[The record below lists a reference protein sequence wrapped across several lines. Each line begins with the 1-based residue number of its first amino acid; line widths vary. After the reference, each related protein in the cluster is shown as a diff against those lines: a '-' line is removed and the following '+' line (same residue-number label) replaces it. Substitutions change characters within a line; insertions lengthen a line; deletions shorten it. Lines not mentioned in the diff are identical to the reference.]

1 MDKATILQIIRE
13 HLPRLL
19 REDERFRYEIKGLLA
34 ETFSSKEE
42 LQAVLEE
49 IRALREDTNRRFE
62 ETNQRIETL
71 REDTNRR
78 FEEGNRRF
86 EETNQ
91 RIETLR
97 EDTNRRFEEVNRRFE
112 EVNRR
117 FDYQD
122 DQIHQIRLELS
133 ALSGRLGRGMEE
145 VIRRTIER
153 FSGRHFREVKRLVLE
168 DEQGEVFGT
177 GAQIEFDAYL
187 EDTDSFVVEVKTHI
201 RTDDVY
207 TFKKKVEYA
216 QRRLQKPLNLVV
228 ISSSIDQRAKR
239 LCDELGIQVISRS
252 VL

>member
-49 IRALREDTNRRFE
+49 IRALREDT
-62 ETNQRIETL
+62 
-71 REDTNRR
+71 
-78 FEEGNRRF
+78 NRRF

>member
-1 MDKATILQIIRE
+1 MDKATILQIIKE

-42 LQAVLEE
+42 FQAVLEE
-49 IRALREDTNRRFE
+49 VRALREDTNRRFE
-62 ETNQRIETL
+62 EI
-71 REDTNRR
+71 
-78 FEEGNRRF
+78 
-86 EETNQ
+86 
-91 RIETLR
+91 
-97 EDTNRRFEEVNRRFE
+97 
-112 EVNRR
+112 NRR
-117 FDYQD
+117 FDHQD

-133 ALSGRLGRGMEE
+133 AISGRLGRGMEE

-153 FSGRHFREVKRLVLE
+153 FSGLHFREVKRLVLE
-168 DEQGEVFGT
+168 DEEGEVFGT

-207 TFKKKVEYA
+207 TLKKKVEYA
-216 QRRLQKPLNLVV
+216 QRRLQKSLNPIV
-228 ISSSIDQRAKR
+228 ISSRIDQRAKR
-239 LCDELGIQVISRS
+239 LCDKLGIQVISRS

>member
-1 MDKATILQIIRE
+1 MDKATILQIIKE
-13 HLPRLL
+13 HLPQLL

-42 LQAVLEE
+42 FQAVLEE
-49 IRALREDTNRRFE
+49 VRA
-62 ETNQRIETL
+62 
-71 REDTNRR
+71 
-78 FEEGNRRF
+78 
-86 EETNQ
+86 
-91 RIETLR
+91 LR

-112 EVNRR
+112 ETNQRIEALREDTNRRFEEVNRR
-117 FDYQD
+117 FEEMNRRFDHQD

-133 ALSGRLGRGMEE
+133 AISGRLGRGMEE

-168 DEQGEVFGT
+168 DEEGEVFGT
-177 GAQIEFDAYL
+177 GAQVEFDAYL

-207 TFKKKVEYA
+207 TLKKKVEYA
-216 QRRLQKPLNLVV
+216 QRKLQKSLNPVV